1 MIFKKKKKKKKE
13 IEENKKSQIQDQQQE
28 GIEQNTTL
36 EFTDMV
42 VGEFIIKI
50 GKEVRLVGQ
59 ENMMYNENIV
69 MTIDTILFGELILE
83 IIFFILTIIVF
94 SLVYYCWQWA
104 QMSCG
109 VQVNG

>member
-1 MIFKKKKKKKKE
+1 
-13 IEENKKSQIQDQQQE
+13 
-28 GIEQNTTL
+28 
-36 EFTDMV
+36 
-42 VGEFIIKI
+42 
-50 GKEVRLVGQ
+50 
-59 ENMMYNENIV
+59 MYNENIV